1 MATRTYYMLIDIKR
15 DIFEI
20 IKIKPVDTGNVI
32 YIKFS
37 EDGKPVNLTGKTVRF
52 MAKKPDGTGVYNFAR
67 VVNATA
73 GEVEVTITNQMTA
86 VDGELDCEIEIEGS
100 KLITTMTF
108 YITVD
113 KKINDGTFIEST
125 NEFTVLQKTIRDA
138 YTAIELMETKTD
150 NKLAQVQTQ
159 VNTAISNMNS
169 TTTTKLSQLQS
180 QINTAIEE
188 MNGTTNTKLA
198 DLQKQVTTAISSM
211 NSKAETKLSQVQSQA
226 DTKLAQVQS
235 QADTKLTAIQ
245 GQVNTLSSTL
255 TKKVND
261 KITEV
266 SATQTTL
273 VNKVDGKV
281 ADIQA
286 QFDTLETELTDT
298 VDSKKSELTSAVT
311 TKINEHTATI
321 NSKVTEVNNK
331 IKEHTNTINSKVTEV
346 NNKISAVNTK
356 ITEVNTTVSN
366 ANSTVN
372 TLKKN
377 VETAIAG
384 IDTKMDSKLATKADK
399 SHTHTSLQATSLSG
413 QTISL
418 NTLNLKSGSPHVA
431 HYYCST
437 DGGGSGITG
446 RPNDGAKQAFSL
458 KVELIRWA
466 STTDYISKQT
476 YIRGNEKVIYI
487 RYCTNDT
494 WTAWEKVYTSNVK
507 PSPADIGASPSNHN
521 HDSAYLG
528 KTAKAT
534 SATVADSAN
543 AVAWNNVSGKPS
555 TFTPATHNHDSS
567 YLQLTGGTVSGD
579 ILSTGMFTARTG
591 NADVSLRFL
600 NNVPSIRYGGTGAG
614 STNGFNI
621 VGSGDNVKLRVD
633 ENGELFARGTQK
645 VYHAGN
651 KPTPEEIGASKSDH
665 THNYLP
671 ISGGSRLVVG
681 TASSTSSADAQ
692 LEILAPNSGTPRLT
706 FHSSGR
712 SRMSIGAISGDMLQF
727 TTERSGTYRIANA
740 NGYVDIGTQ
749 NTSYAHYNTDRPNH
763 WFNTTVRVNGE
774 IYAGS
779 NYSQRVYHTGYKP
792 SPADIGASDTNHNH
806 DTAYLGKTAKAE
818 SAKTADAVA
827 WGNVS
832 GKPSTFTPAS
842 HNHDSSYLKLSGGT
856 MSGKITTGHNT
867 STYLQGNQGNAI
879 INTTTSAGSYVML
892 HRYPSTNGFFTMGG
906 YQGKYLL
913 QYTNKATVDAG
924 TNGVTRTVTLL
935 DEAGN
940 SNFAGTVTA
949 PHINITDNNGY
960 KHSSLGA
967 GDNHVIGVSSGIV
980 YLGNPQAKTQI
991 EANVNPTVKVGG
1003 TVHTMYH
1010 TGNKPSPA
1018 DIGASASN
1026 HTHSNY
1032 LSTSGGTLSGAVK
1045 FSTATIGAS
1054 ANSNTLQIS
1063 GTNDAGMGGIKLG
1076 TGGCRIYGKGD
1087 AGLLF
1092 VEGGMFT
1099 NDTLQTAG
1107 ALITGAYKNANSDAT
1122 NGWARIVRGYNDNV
1136 GSLKV
1141 QVGGTNTSASFE
1153 VVNPNWSTA
1162 WFSCGNTGI
1171 RSNSYSNF
1179 SDINL
1184 KTNIEETKK
1193 ISNKMN
1199 KIGVYTYN
1207 YLSDF
1212 NSDVSTCSGEAKLCD
1227 NMPEKRWGVIAQEIE
1242 ELFPELIIEAE
1253 TLIDGENK
1261 LVKSVDVYGL
1271 TVLTLEYAKELEA
1284 ENLKLKLAMA
1294 EMSEQNDEEILDLKL
1309 AIAELVEG
1317 GI

>member
-226 DTKLAQVQS
+226 DTKLSQVQS

-372 TLKKN
+372 TLKQN

-446 RPNDGAKQAFSL
+446 RPNDGAKYAFYL
-458 KVELIRWA
+458 KVELLRWA

-567 YLQLTGGTVSGD
+567 YLKLTGS
-579 ILSTGMFTARTG
+579 
-591 NADVSLRFL
+591 
-600 NNVPSIRYGGTGAG
+600 
-614 STNGFNI
+614 
-621 VGSGDNVKLRVD
+621 
-633 ENGELFARGTQK
+633 
-645 VYHAGN
+645 
-651 KPTPEEIGASKSDH
+651 
-665 THNYLP
+665 
-671 ISGGSRLVVG
+671 SRLVVG
-681 TASSTSSADAQ
+681 TASSTSDSDAQ

-749 NTSYAHYNTDRPNH
+749 NTTYAHYNTDRPNH

-792 SPADIGASDTNHNH
+792 SPADIGASDSNHNH

-827 WGNVS
+827 WGNIS

-892 HRYPSTNGFFTMGG
+892 HRYPSTSGFFTMGG

-924 TNGVTRTVTLL
+924 TNGVNRTVTLL

-949 PHINITDNNGY
+949 PTFSGALSGNATTATTLQTARTINGTSFNGAGNITTNTWGTSRTITIGNTSKPVDGSANIGWTLAEIGASASNHGHSLVSLSSQAFGSGNDLDTYNSNKMWVGRTTNTSNNRPDDYYTVLNVGAESRSNFQLAHSY
-960 KHSSLGA
+960 GNASSLYVRGRH
-967 GDNHVIGVSSGIV
+967 DTSGNYTPWAKV
-980 YLGNPQAKTQI
+980 YTDK
-991 EANVNPTVKVGG
+991 
-1003 TVHTMYH
+1003 
-1010 TGNKPSPA
+1010 NKPTPA

-1032 LSTSGGTLSGAVK
+1032 LSTSGGTLSGAVN

-1063 GTNDAGMGGIKLG
+1063 GTKDAGMGGIKLG

-1092 VEGGMFT
+1092 VEGGIFT

-1122 NGWARIVRGYNDNV
+1122 NGWARLVRGYNDNV

-1212 NSDVSTCSGEAKLCD
+1212 DSDVSTCSGEAKLCD